1 MSKQKQNIC
10 IILKNG
16 TKINMRV
23 DKASPERSKLDGSL
37 AGFSYTGC
45 YDNYP
50 LYIDISQVVA
60 IVQRLPGKTPY
71 SCAGCRW
78 EDDPSCSCHGGQGF
92 EPALDRITGDVPT
105 QEHQAADPA
114 DPDSTEAS
122 GDEGQG

>member
-1 MSKQKQNIC
+1 MSKQKHNIC

-23 DKASPERSKLDGSL
+23 NSAKVNKEKL
-37 AGFSYTGC
+37 TGDIVSFEFNGC
-45 YDNYP
+45 DTAYP
-50 LYIDISQVVA
+50 LYIDLKQVAA
-60 IVQRLPGKTPY
+60 IVQRLPGPTPY

-114 DPDSTEAS
+114 DPDSAEAS